1 MPFAAIIEE
10 KILCVHGGIGGNVKK
25 LSDIDGIPRPFDVIH
40 EAQTR
45 DQKLAMDLLWS
56 DPTDNDDKLGIQ
68 PNVQRDSN
76 QLGHIVKYGPDIEK
90 NF

>member
-56 DPTDNDDKLGIQ
+56 DPTDNDDELGIQ

-76 QLGHIVKYGPDIEK
+76 QLVI
-90 NF
+90 